1 MDDTH
6 MLIGTDNHIREALRW
21 DQINVVPA
29 LVLVLKLDALTILY
43 MIYSRI
49 VFRLKVEGG

>member
-29 LVLVLKLDALTILY
+29 LVLVLKLDTLTILY
-43 MIYSRI
+43 MIYSRDCI
-49 VFRLKVEGG
+49 